1 MSLGKLSKS
10 QIAKGLKCLLDIE
23 EAIENKKGQQELKD
37 LSSLYYTNV
46 PQDCGRKAPPIID
59 TLEIVQQKK
68 ELLVNMQQ
76 GCKRAAQAPA
86 PVVKEEPE
94 EEEEE
99 PPAKRQKELG
109 ETSKLPKAIE
119 TVKQE
124 GTTKKTVSPDESLA
138 RLYEGVEVR
147 EDFACIL
154 SLTNIDDNQNKFYI
168 MQVAKAGK
176 NYVYFTKW
184 GRIGEPGRH
193 DVKGGLTENKAIAA
207 FKKKF
212 KDKTRNDWD
221 KRDNF
226 EAKRG
231 KYTLI
236 EIGE

>member
-1 MSLGKLSKS
+1 
-10 QIAKGLKCLLDIE
+10 
-23 EAIENKKGQQELKD
+23 
-37 LSSLYYTNV
+37 
-46 PQDCGRKAPPIID
+46 
-59 TLEIVQQKK
+59 
-68 ELLVNMQQ
+68 MQQ

-138 RLYEGVEVR
+138 RLYEGVEVH

-236 EIGE
+236 EIDQEN